1 LIDWLTVSRLVP
13 CCCPVQTLVGRGCG
27 YIDGNSDLGCKSAYF
42 AGTTSTMCYCDTDK
56 CNAAPMTSSLG
67 HVTVAA
73 VALFVNVIAARL
85 L

>member
-1 LIDWLTVSRLVP
+1 VSR
-13 CCCPVQTLVGRGCG
+13 GCEYSG
-27 YIDGNSDLGCKSAYF
+27 YSSGSDLGCQSAEF
-42 AGTTSTMCYCDTDK
+42 AGEKATVCYCDTDK

>member
-1 LIDWLTVSRLVP
+1 VA
-13 CCCPVQTLVGRGCG
+13 RGCG
-27 YIDGNSDLGCKSAYF
+27 YIDQISALGCESGEF
-42 AGTTSTMCYCDTDK
+42 AGTKISACSCATHK

-67 HVTVAA
+67 HVNVAA

>member
-1 LIDWLTVSRLVP
+1 VSR
-13 CCCPVQTLVGRGCG
+13 GCD
-27 YIDGNSDLGCKSAYF
+27 YIDGPSSGSDLGCQSAEF
-42 AGTTSTMCYCDTDK
+42 AGVKSTMCYCDTDK

-73 VALFVNVIAARL
+73 VALLVNVIAARL

>member
-1 LIDWLTVSRLVP
+1 MA
-13 CCCPVQTLVGRGCG
+13 RGCG
-27 YIDGNSDLGCKSAYF
+27 YSGYSDLGCKSAQF
-42 AGTTSTMCYCDTDK
+42 AGVKSTMCYCDTDK

-67 HVTVAA
+67 HATVAA

>member
-1 LIDWLTVSRLVP
+1 MVSR
-13 CCCPVQTLVGRGCG
+13 GCD
-27 YIDGNSDLGCKSAYF
+27 YIDGYSDLGCHSAEF
-42 AGTTSTMCYCDTDK
+42 AGTKATMCYCDTDK